1 MTYSKTP
8 TKNRKEKQ
16 MSEQHALGEV
26 VYTLELRELQVN
38 HLDEHELSL
47 FYNSLEDAVTEV
59 LENFEVE

>member
-1 MTYSKTP
+1 
-8 TKNRKEKQ
+8 